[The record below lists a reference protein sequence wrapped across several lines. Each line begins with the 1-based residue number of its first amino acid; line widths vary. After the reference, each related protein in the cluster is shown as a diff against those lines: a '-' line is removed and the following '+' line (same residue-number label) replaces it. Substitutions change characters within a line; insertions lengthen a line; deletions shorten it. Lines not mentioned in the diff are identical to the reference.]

1 MMKRKLIIVFLYI
14 FCGTLLIIHFTGCK
28 KQESAK
34 LTIAVEGRE
43 LSDAHLFIDD
53 KQVGSLTQTIIAADG
68 MVYVNGKFTARMH
81 NQDNNQGLDIYAGCS
96 DPIHLNAG
104 KHTIILQKNKIQPLK
119 VVVSVQPGYH
129 LLTILPEKALVKWGQ
144 KTIPIDSTNT
154 VTISSEK
161 NK

>member
-1 MMKRKLIIVFLYI
+1 MVKRKIIIFFLYI
-14 FCGTLLIIHFTGCK
+14 FCGTLIILIGGCK
-28 KQESAK
+28 KQEPAR
-34 LTIAVEGRE
+34 LTITVEGRE

-81 NQDNNQGLDIYAGCS
+81 HQDNNKGLDIYAGCS

-104 KHTIILQKNKIQPLK
+104 KHTIILQKNEIQPLK

-129 LLTILPEKALVKWGQ
+129 LLTILSEKALVKWGQ